1 MHVSAWTT
9 QPRRVSA
16 MVSQEEVGKNCHKMS
31 QAKQMKVLY
40 ILKKIL
46 NFHEKLETE
55 IGS

>member
-1 MHVSAWTT
+1 
-9 QPRRVSA
+9 